1 MRRIVDFVSGFA
13 TETTLA
19 ALKVV
24 TEAIRDRLPSALA
37 TDRLKVD
44 GSGVTQ
50 PVSVASVPLAPDAAT
65 ATNQA
70 TEIAGLTSIDVGIAA
85 ILAKLIAAPST
96 EAKQDAG
103 NASLVS
109 ILAKI
114 IAAPATEAKQDTGNT
129 SAATTATQTTTTATN
144 TGTIAGAVS
153 APDATLPAGA
163 VQIAGIGQTAA
174 PTAVTTGRAVR
185 AWFSLIGAQ
194 MVGLLGA
201 NGSAIASTTN
211 AVPVGGKDSG
221 GTAQTVLLSAAG
233 IVQIQPATGTAVTS
247 TASEA
252 SHVISASACS
262 VARAA
267 MQNANAATRYLQ
279 LHDATSLPANGA
291 VPEAVIII
299 GTTQTQVMTFVQP
312 NNRFS
317 TGCVAATSTTGPTLT
332 IGGADAIFQVDLFAA
347 SA

>member
-13 TETTLA
+13 TEVTA
-19 ALKVV
+19 AASKVV
-24 TEAIRDRLPSALA
+24 LEAIRDRLPSALA

-50 PVSVASVPLAPDAAT
+50 PVSGSVTATISGTPAVTVSSGSVAVSSLPGVSGTVAVSSSALPTGAAT
-65 ATNQA
+65 DPLQ
-70 TEIAGLTSIDVGIAA
+70 TSGTV
-85 ILAKLIAAPST
+85 
-96 EAKQDAG
+96 
-103 NASLVS
+103 
-109 ILAKI
+109 
-114 IAAPATEAKQDTGNT
+114 

-153 APDATLPAGA
+153 ASDATLPASA
-163 VQIAGIGQTAA
+163 VQIAGVGQSTA
-174 PTAVTTGRAVR
+174 PTAVTAGRAVR

-201 NGSAIASTTN
+201 NGSAIASATN

-221 GTAQTVLLSAAG
+221 GTSQTVLVSAAG
-233 IVQIQPATGTAVTS
+233 IVQVQSATGTASTS
-247 TASEA
+247 TAQEA
-252 SHVISASACS
+252 SRVISASACS
-262 VARAA
+262 VSRAA
-267 MQNANAATRYLQ
+267 MQNASASTRYLQ

-299 GTTQTQVMTFVQP
+299 GTTQTQVMTWSHP
-312 NNRFS
+312 NNRFT
-317 TGCVAATSTTGPTLT
+317 TGCVAATSSTGPTLT
-332 IGGADAIFQVDLFAA
+332 IGSADAIFQVDLFPA